1 MENRRDYIEKWRTDY
16 DFKTFV
22 NSFGSTLVT
31 FAFAVFNGIL
41 GIMSGSAWY
50 ISIAIYYAMLCAIR
64 SFLILSG
71 RSGSDGRRIQIIA
84 SASLLLLDTSLG
96 APIAFLI
103 RNQKPLSANM
113 TFVLSITIAAYT
125 TFKITMAAVNQ
136 ARKRKKSSNKL
147 VRILRTINFIDALVS
162 VLVLQNTLILVNS
175 TDGGASMK
183 SLTIITGTA
192 IWLAIIA
199 LSASTFISAVRR
211 PSN

>member
-22 NSFGSTLVT
+22 NSFGSTLIT

-50 ISIAIYYAMLCAIR
+50 ISIAIYYAMLCGIR
-64 SFLILSG
+64 SFLILWG

-136 ARKRKKSSNKL
+136 SRKRKKSSNKL

-183 SLTIITGTA
+183 SLTIITSTA

-199 LSASTFISAVRR
+199 LSASTFIAAVRR

>member
-1 MENRRDYIEKWRTDY
+1 LENRRDYIEKWLTDY

-22 NSFGSTLVT
+22 NSFGSTLIT

-41 GIMSGSAWY
+41 GILSRSAWY
-50 ISIAIYYAMLCAIR
+50 ISIAIYYAMLCGIR
-64 SFLILSG
+64 SFVILSG
-71 RSGSDGRRIQIIA
+71 RSGTENGRIRIIA
-84 SASLLLLDTSLG
+84 AASLLLLDTSLG

-183 SLTIITGTA
+183 SLTIITSTA

-199 LSASTFISAVRR
+199 LSASTFIAAVRR